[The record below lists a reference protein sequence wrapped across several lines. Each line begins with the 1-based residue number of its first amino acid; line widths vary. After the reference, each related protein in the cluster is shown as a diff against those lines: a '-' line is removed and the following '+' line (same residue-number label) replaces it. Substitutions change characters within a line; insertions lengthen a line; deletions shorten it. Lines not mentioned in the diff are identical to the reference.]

1 MSAII
6 NKTPLPENKMFGF
19 IKDKLSKIYT
29 TFTSKLAGIFK
40 KETLDADTIKELE
53 NLLISADMGVKSTK
67 QIINK
72 LNQDFQDGKIQKGE
86 DLKNALEALLIE
98 QLQGKD
104 LDTKDCKVF
113 VLVGINGSGKT
124 TFASKLANLCKGKKI
139 LFVAGDTFRAAA
151 VEQLNEW
158 AKKLNVDIEMG
169 RENQDPA
176 SVIFAGC
183 ERFKKDNYDILIIDT
198 AGRLQTKVN
207 LMKELEKVKK
217 VIVKQLPDAKICTL
231 LTVDSMLGQ
240 NSLEQAKLFNESTAL
255 DGIVL
260 TKMDGTG
267 KAGIAFAIV
276 QELNIPI
283 AFICYGEEV
292 DKLKK
297 FDSKEYVEQLLS
309 E

>member
-1 MSAII
+1 
-6 NKTPLPENKMFGF
+6 MFGF

-29 TFTSKLAGIFK
+29 TFTSKLAGIFN
-40 KETLDADTIKELE
+40 KESIDADSIKELE
-53 NLLISADMGVKSTK
+53 SLLISADMGVKSTK

-72 LNQDFQDGKIQKGE
+72 LNQDVQAGKIQKGQ
-86 DLKNALEALLIE
+86 DLKNALESLLIE
-98 QLQGKD
+98 QLHGKD

-124 TFASKLANLCKGKKI
+124 TFASKLANLHADKRI

-151 VEQLNEW
+151 VEQLNQW
-158 AKKLNVDIEMG
+158 AKKLNIDIEVGPSTSLRMNG
-169 RENQDPA
+169 APQDPA
-176 SVIFAGC
+176 SVIYSGC
-183 ERFKKDNYDILIIDT
+183 ERFKKDGYDILIIDT

-207 LMKELEKVKK
+207 LMKELEKIKK
-217 VIVKQLPDAKICTL
+217 VILKQLPENKICTL

-240 NSLEQAKLFNESTAL
+240 NSLEQAKLFNESTNL

-283 AFICYGEEV
+283 AFICFGEEV
-292 DKLKK
+292 DKIKK
-297 FDSKEYVEQLLS
+297 FDAKEYVEQLLS

>member
-1 MSAII
+1 
-6 NKTPLPENKMFGF
+6 MFGF

-29 TFTSKLAGIFK
+29 SFTSKLAGIFNK
-40 KETLDADTIKELE
+40 ATLDADSLKELE
-53 NLLISADMGVKSTK
+53 SLLISADMGVKSTK
-67 QIINK
+67 HIINK
-72 LNQDFQDGKIQKGE
+72 LNTDFQAGKISKGE
-86 DLKNALEALLIE
+86 DLKNALEDLLIE
-98 QLQGKD
+98 QLHGKN
-104 LDTKDCKVF
+104 LDTKDYNVF
-113 VLVGINGSGKT
+113 ILVGINGSGKT
-124 TFASKLANLCKGKKI
+124 TFASKLANLYAGKRI

-158 AKKLNVDIEMG
+158 AKRLNVDIEVG
-169 RENQDPA
+169 KENQDPA

-183 ERFKKDNYDILIIDT
+183 ERFKRENYDILIIDT

-217 VIVKQLPDAKICTL
+217 VIVKQLPESKICTL

-240 NSLEQAKLFNESTAL
+240 NSLEQAKLFNESTNL

-292 DKLKK
+292 EKIKK
-297 FDSKEYVEQLLS
+297 FDAKEYVQQLLS

>member
-1 MSAII
+1 
-6 NKTPLPENKMFGF
+6 MFGF

-29 TFTSKLAGIFK
+29 SFTSKLSGIFK
-40 KETLDADTIKELE
+40 KENLDSDSIKELE
-53 NLLISADMGVKSTK
+53 SLLISADMGVKNTK
-67 QIINK
+67 KIIDK
-72 LNQDFQDGKIQKGE
+72 LNKDFQDGKIKKGE
-86 DLKNALEALLIE
+86 DLKNALEDLLIE
-98 QLQGKD
+98 QLEGKNLNTD
-104 LDTKDCKVF
+104 DCKIF

-124 TFASKLANLCKGKKI
+124 TFASKLANLHKGKKI

-158 AKKLNVDIEMG
+158 AKRLNVDIEIG
-169 RENQDPA
+169 RENQDPS

-183 ERFKKDNYDILIIDT
+183 ERFKRENYDILIIDT

-217 VIVKQLPDAKICTL
+217 VIVRQLPNLKICTL
-231 LTVDSMLGQ
+231 LTIDSMLGQ
-240 NSLEQAKLFNESTAL
+240 NSLEQAKLFNESTQL

-283 AFICYGEEV
+283 AFICFGEEV
-292 DKLKK
+292 EKIKK
-297 FDSKEYVEQLLS
+297 FDSSEYVEQLLS
-309 E
+309 D

>member
-1 MSAII
+1 
-6 NKTPLPENKMFGF
+6 MFGF

-29 TFTSKLAGIFK
+29 NFTSKLAGLFK
-40 KETLDADTIKELE
+40 KETLDQDSIKELE
-53 NLLISADMGVKSTK
+53 SLLISADMGVKSTK

-72 LNQDFQDGKIQKGE
+72 LNNEYQEGKIQKGE
-86 DLKNALEALLIE
+86 DLKNALQKLLIE
-98 QLQGKD
+98 QLEGKN
-104 LDTKDCKVF
+104 LEPKDCKVF

-124 TFASKLANLCKGKKI
+124 TFASKLANLHKGSKI

-158 AKKLNVDIEMG
+158 AKRLNIDIEIG
-169 RENQDPA
+169 RENQDPS

-183 ERFKKDNYDILIIDT
+183 ERFKRESYDILIIDT

-207 LMKELEKVKK
+207 LMKELEKIKK
-217 VIVKQLPDAKICTL
+217 VIVRQLPDSKICTL
-231 LTVDSMLGQ
+231 LTIDSMLGQ
-240 NSLEQAKLFNESTAL
+240 NSLEQAKLFNESTNL

-283 AFICYGEEV
+283 AYICFGEEV
-292 DKLKK
+292 DKIKK
-297 FDSKEYVEQLLS
+297 FDSREYVEQLLS

>member
-1 MSAII
+1 
-6 NKTPLPENKMFGF
+6 MFGF

-29 TFTSKLAGIFK
+29 SFTSKLAGIFK
-40 KETLDADTIKELE
+40 KETIDADTLKDLE
-53 NLLISADMGVKSTK
+53 SLLISADMGVKSTK
-67 QIINK
+67 YIINK
-72 LNQDFQDGKIQKGE
+72 LNQDVQSGKIKKGE
-86 DLKNALEALLIE
+86 DLKNALENLLIE
-98 QLQGKD
+98 QLHDKN
-104 LDTKDCKVF
+104 LDTKEFNVF

-124 TFASKLANLCKGKKI
+124 TFASKLANLYTDKKI
-139 LFVAGDTFRAAA
+139 LFIAGDTFRAAA

-158 AKKLNVDIEMG
+158 AKRLNVDIEMG
-169 RENQDPA
+169 KENQDPA

-183 ERFKKDNYDILIIDT
+183 ERFKKSHYDILIIDT

-217 VIVKQLPDAKICTL
+217 VIVRQLPENKICTL
-231 LTVDSMLGQ
+231 LTIDSMLGQ
-240 NSLEQAKLFNESTAL
+240 NSLEQAKLFNESTQL

-283 AFICYGEEV
+283 AFICFGEEV
-292 DKLKK
+292 DKIKK
-297 FDSKEYVEQLLS
+297 FDAKEYVEQLLS

>member
-1 MSAII
+1 
-6 NKTPLPENKMFGF
+6 MFGF

-40 KETLDADTIKELE
+40 KETLDADAIKELE

-67 QIINK
+67 KIITK
-72 LNQDFQDGKIQKGE
+72 LNQDFQDGKIKKGE
-86 DLKNALEALLIE
+86 DLKNALESLLIE
-98 QLQGKD
+98 QLHGKN
-104 LDTKDCKVF
+104 LETQDCKVF

-124 TFASKLANLCKGKKI
+124 TFASKLAHTFDSRSSLSMTGGVGKKV

-158 AKKLNVDIEMG
+158 AKKLNVDIEIG
-169 RENQDPA
+169 KENQDPA

-183 ERFKKDNYDILIIDT
+183 ERFKRENYDILIIDT

-207 LMKELEKVKK
+207 LMRELEKVKK
-217 VIVKQLPDAKICTL
+217 VIVKQLPDSKICTL

-240 NSLEQAKLFNESTAL
+240 NSLEQAKLFNESTNL

-283 AFICYGEEV
+283 AFICFGEEV
-292 DKLKK
+292 DKIKK
-297 FDSKEYVEQLLS
+297 FDAKEYVEQLLS